1 MILRPGSGCPPMA
14 MPLRQ
19 LLAGLVDPGVAA
31 SCSVTDLQLDS
42 RSIRP
47 GALFVALNG
56 RHAHGLR
63 FARQAIDRGC
73 AAILYDPA
81 GAGSLADAVAGELPV
96 IALENLAKHLGGI
109 ADAYFGHPSADMAVI
124 GITGTNGK
132 TSCSHFLAE
141 ALGAWQ
147 KAGVVGTLGWGLPG
161 ALRETSHTTMDAI
174 ETQRVLAA
182 MGAEGFRV
190 AAMEAS
196 SHGLDQGRLNGVRFR
211 GAVFT
216 NLSRDHLDYHETMEA
231 YLKAKLR
238 LLDAPGLAFV
248 VFNADDPIAAPVV
261 DRKPAGMPCIGFCA
275 AGRDPGL
282 GVPLMT
288 YGEVMHR
295 PDGIDV
301 EVQYQGYSA
310 RVRAPVFGDFNAVNL
325 VATLAVL
332 VCLGHPLAEA
342 AMALSRV
349 LPVPGRMQ
357 PVAGAGKQA
366 VIDYAHTPDALSS
379 ALSTLKKHCPGR
391 LWVVFGCGGDRD
403 RGKRA
408 QMGAVAEQWADE
420 IVLTDDNPRGEDGG
434 AIIREILQGIVH
446 KPVAVVRDRRAA
458 IEQALAAA
466 TSRDLVLV
474 AGKGH
479 ESTQEVRGVKY
490 PFSDLQVLRDALNP
504 PEPVS

>member
-1 MILRPGSGCPPMA
+1 
-14 MPLRQ
+14 
-19 LLAGLVDPGVAA
+19 
-31 SCSVTDLQLDS
+31 
-42 RSIRP
+42 
-47 GALFVALNG
+47 
-56 RHAHGLR
+56 
-63 FARQAIDRGC
+63 
-73 AAILYDPA
+73 
-81 GAGSLADAVAGELPV
+81 
-96 IALENLAKHLGGI
+96 
-109 ADAYFGHPSADMAVI
+109 
-124 GITGTNGK
+124 
-132 TSCSHFLAE
+132 
-141 ALGAWQ
+141 
-147 KAGVVGTLGWGLPG
+147 
-161 ALRETSHTTMDAI
+161 
-174 ETQRVLAA
+174 
-182 MGAEGFRV
+182 
-190 AAMEAS
+190 
-196 SHGLDQGRLNGVRFR
+196 
-211 GAVFT
+211 
-216 NLSRDHLDYHETMEA
+216 
-231 YLKAKLR
+231 
-238 LLDAPGLAFV
+238 
-248 VFNADDPIAAPVV
+248 
-261 DRKPAGMPCIGFCA
+261 
-275 AGRDPGL
+275 
-282 GVPLMT
+282 
-288 YGEVMHR
+288 
-295 PDGIDV
+295 
-301 EVQYQGYSA
+301 
-310 RVRAPVFGDFNAVNL
+310 
-325 VATLAVL
+325 
-332 VCLGHPLAEA
+332 
-342 AMALSRV
+342 MALSRV